1 MPCSACAN
9 ARRRTKPYTPLSA
22 KSDTKAKA
30 DAGRAKAIDTAKK
43 EQERRAA
50 ARKEQER
57 QAAARNEQ
65 ERREKFAQEQAA
77 RQYQRNR
84 AIAWQR
90 SMAMARQR
98 AIVAGARCRGRRCTA
113 NKRNFQRMNLTRR

>member
-22 KSDTKAKA
+22 TPDAKAKA
-30 DAGRAKAIDTAKK
+30 AAKRTKAVDIAK
-43 EQERRAA
+43 
-50 ARKEQER
+50 KEQER
-57 QAAARNEQ
+57 QAAARKEQ
-65 ERREKFAQEQAA
+65 ERLEKFAQEQAA
-77 RQYQRNR
+77 RQHQRNR

-98 AIVAGARCRGRRCTA
+98 AVVAGARCRGRSCTSG
-113 NKRNFQRMNLTRR
+113 KRNFQRMNLMRR